1 MKSSDV
7 IKIWEILHD
16 RNTGDIG
23 YCDLDEAIDTVV
35 GVENDYGD
43 CRKAIAIPPSEE
55 ADHD

>member
-1 MKSSDV
+1 MKLSDV

-23 YCDLDEAIDTVV
+23 YSDLDEAIDTVV

-43 CRKAIAIPPSEE
+43 CRKPITIPPSEE
-55 ADHD
+55 EKHE